1 MFRALRHLF
10 ALPTLDSS
18 LPAYRRMPPPS
29 RLPEMAPEEI
39 ERVAPAPL
47 RGRAPSRQRGLAAA
61 LPGSIRR

>member
-1 MFRALRHLF
+1 MFRTLRHLL
-10 ALPTLDSS
+10 ALPPLDTS

-29 RLPEMAPEEI
+29 RLPEMTPDEI

-61 LPGSIRR
+61 LSVSVRR